1 MFPGSD
7 QLTKGNVSEGVWL
20 LTGPPTAG
28 KTSYIL
34 RFLHDYLEEQ
44 KRCLYVVTDQPP
56 SHHLQLLSKRSKFS
70 NVENILRI
78 VDSYSWRFGEKDPA
92 ATWSANG
99 LSLGEV
105 SIVIDK
111 ARLEMRSYA
120 FALDSITTLSLEAGP
135 AATYKFL
142 QVLTAR
148 LRKDHVPSIL
158 TLEEGVHPPNFVS
171 MLKPL
176 FDGIFEM
183 KCTERNGKM
192 NRQFR
197 IASLNAEHY
206 TSKWTNVEGRLADNV
221 FRCQPNC
228 NTHTNMDPTETRP
241 AIGKE
246 LLATVAVISDRSHKS
261 QSKPGGSVGCTLTQA
276 EKELPHG

>member
-1 MFPGSD
+1 MFPGAD

-20 LTGPPTAG
+20 LTGPPTSG
-28 KTSYIL
+28 KTSYVVQ
-34 RFLHDYLEEQ
+34 FLYEHLQEQ
-44 KRCLYVVTDQPP
+44 KTCLYVITDQSP
-56 SHHLQLLSKRSKFS
+56 SHHLQLLSKHSKCNLES
-70 NVENILRI
+70 LLRI
-78 VDSYSWRFGEKDPA
+78 VDAYSWRLGEKDPA

-111 ARLEMRSYA
+111 ARLDMQNYA

-158 TLEEGVHPPNFVS
+158 TLEEDVHPPNFVS

-183 KCTERNGKM
+183 KSTERNDEVEH
-192 NRQFR
+192 QFR
-197 IASLNAEHY
+197 IASLNTEHY
-206 TSKWTNVEGRLADNV
+206 TSKWISAENMCVDNIS
-221 FRCQPNC
+221 RHWSEPQ
-228 NTHTNMDPTETRP
+228 TRQNMNSTET
-241 AIGKE
+241 
-246 LLATVAVISDRSHKS
+246 AVICR
-261 QSKPGGSVGCTLTQA
+261 
-276 EKELPHG
+276 